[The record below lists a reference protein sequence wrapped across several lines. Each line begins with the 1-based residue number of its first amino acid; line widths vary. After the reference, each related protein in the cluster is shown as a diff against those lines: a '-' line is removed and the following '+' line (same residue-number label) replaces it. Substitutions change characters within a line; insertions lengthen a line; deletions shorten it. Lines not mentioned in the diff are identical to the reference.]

1 MKREGVKKM
10 SQLQVL
16 QHPVSEFVF
25 MAGNQVVHD
34 SGKKLFAAAWRDV
47 KSVFAVNS
55 YCNILQ
61 KDFNE
66 EISYIKAWRPRL
78 V

>member
-1 MKREGVKKM
+1 M

-16 QHPVSEFVF
+16 QHPVNEFVLWK
-25 MAGNQVVHD
+25 GI
-34 SGKKLFAAAWRDV
+34 KLFMMVERNFRSNLRDV
-47 KSVFAVNS
+47 KSAFAVNS

-66 EISYIKAWRPRL
+66 EISYIKA
-78 V
+78 